1 MPVNGYNAFI
11 RGQEIVYQIF
21 VVFVVEEDGPM
32 KLQTFIGQFEEHY
45 MLCEDD

>member
-11 RGQEIVYQIF
+11 RGQEIEIIF